1 MARAHLSSLSA
12 ITGWTGR
19 RVIRMGTYPL
29 DLTLFTAYAL
39 RAWWQHGH
47 VRNRANRRATIGHI
61 LSTGINALPATL
73 IVALAVGLT
82 VAIPLA
88 PVAATIG
95 ETEFAALLLR
105 IIGLEL
111 GPVLTAVVII
121 GRAGSAMAAEL
132 ANMKLHGETA
142 ALQHLGVD
150 LRDFF
155 IAPRLFAG
163 GVAQLVL
170 ATYFTG
176 AALFGGMLLGNW
188 LVAGEAG
195 GLALATLDAVRPFH
209 FLVFIGKNLLF
220 GLLIAGTACYS
231 AVRVGSNPVDVPVRV
246 RQAITNGLVLVFV
259 INGLFAVL
267 WR

>member
-1 MARAHLSSLSA
+1 MARAYFSSLTA

-19 RVIRMGTYPL
+19 RAIRMGTYPL
-29 DLTLFTAYAL
+29 DLTIFIARAL
-39 RAWWQHGH
+39 HVWWQNGH
-47 VRNRANRRATIGHI
+47 AQNRATRRATIGHI
-61 LSTGINALPATL
+61 LSTGINPLPATL
-73 IVALAVGLT
+73 IVAFAVGFT

-88 PVAATIG
+88 PFAAAIG

-111 GPVLTAVVII
+111 GPVLTAVVVI

-163 GVAQLVL
+163 CIAQLVL
-170 ATYFTG
+170 ATYFTTV
-176 AALFGGMLLGNW
+176 ALFGGMLMGSW
-188 LVAGEAG
+188 LAAGEAG
-195 GLALATLDAVRPFH
+195 ELALATLHAVQPFH
-209 FLVFIGKNLLF
+209 FLIFIGKNLLF
-220 GLLIAGTACYS
+220 GLLLAGAACYS
-231 AVRVGSNPVDVPVRV
+231 AVRVGKNPTDVPVRIQ
-246 RQAITNGLVLVFV
+246 QAITNGLVIVFL
-259 INGLFAVL
+259 INGLLAAF
-267 WR
+267 WQ